1 MKTTHPLKSAR
12 RTRTQTGLMA
22 AACGFAAAV
31 FAFGVGPAARA
42 QDAPGALPAEPQ
54 PVEPDATGRLAPA
67 DTSPL
72 EITRFDVA
80 PVARIEPGAQLEFTL
95 EGTPGAQAMLAIG
108 GARNVLLLDEIA
120 PGIYRGVYTVA
131 AGEPISAGSA
141 VQAHLRHGYEMRSV
155 RLDEPLQ
162 PAPVAA
168 AATPQISRFS
178 LTHGATP
185 QAGDLVHLRVLGT
198 PGATVS
204 VYVAGRS
211 PQWMML
217 SESRPGD
224 YSGSFTIDGADRLGA
239 GVEAVA
245 RLRVGSRSATAT
257 LPGAY
262 DPALAAAAPGADAAY
277 ARSDVDC
284 SDCATVVAI
293 SQVEVQP
300 ATVGSSAAPALHYEV
315 VVQRKDALRQVL
327 VLAEPPALRVGDFV
341 RLGDAPAPSQG

>member
-1 MKTTHPLKSAR
+1 MKTTP
-12 RTRTQTGLMA
+12 RTRTQTPLAAVACGLA
-22 AACGFAAAV
+22 AAAL
-31 FAFGVGPAARA
+31 AFGAAPAARA
-42 QDAPGALPAEPQ
+42 QDAPAALPAQPQ

-67 DTSPL
+67 DPSPL

-120 PGIYRGVYTVA
+120 PGLYRGVYTVA
-131 AGEPISAGSA
+131 VGEPISAGSA
-141 VQAHLRHGYEMRSV
+141 VQAHLRAGYEMRSV

-162 PAPVAA
+162 TPPVGA

-178 LTHGATP
+178 ITHGATP

-204 VYVAGRS
+204 VYVAGRAS
-211 PQWMML
+211 EWMVL
-217 SESRPGD
+217 PESRPGD
-224 YSGSFTIDGADRLGA
+224 YNGSFTIDGADRLGA
-239 GVEAVA
+239 GVEAIA
-245 RLRVGSRSATAT
+245 RLRVGARTATAT
-257 LPGAY
+257 LAGAY
-262 DPALAAAAPGADAAY
+262 DPSLAAAAPEADAAY

-284 SDCATVVAI
+284 DACATVVAI

-300 ATVGSSAAPALHYEV
+300 SAAAGPSAAPALHYEV
-315 VVQRKDALRQVL
+315 VVQRKDALRLVL
-327 VLAEPPALRVGDFV
+327 VLAQPPALRVGDFV
-341 RLGDAPAPSQG
+341 RLDDARAPSQG